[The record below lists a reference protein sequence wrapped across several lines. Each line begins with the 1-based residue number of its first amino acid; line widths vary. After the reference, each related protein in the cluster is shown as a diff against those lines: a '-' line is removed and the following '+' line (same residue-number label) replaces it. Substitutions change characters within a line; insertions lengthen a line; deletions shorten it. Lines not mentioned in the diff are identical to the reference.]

1 MRSLDSNVFVYAYYK
16 PKRQLNQVEMEMKE
30 QAKKIITGISRGRED
45 VATTVIH
52 LSEVANILKHGLST
66 EQLTQ
71 LILSLFMLD
80 NVRVYGVTREIYFAA
95 AELGGDLKLDPN
107 DALAVDIVRQNDIT
121 EIYSFDEDFDKI
133 EGITRL
139 PKLSD
144 PKPCSDMEDA
154 YS

>member
-80 NVRVYGVTREIYFAA
+80 NVRIYG
-95 AELGGDLKLDPN
+95 
-107 DALAVDIVRQNDIT
+107 
-121 EIYSFDEDFDKI
+121 
-133 EGITRL
+133 
-139 PKLSD
+139 
-144 PKPCSDMEDA
+144 
-154 YS
+154 